1 MQGEGQITRKNSH
14 FKAFKNY
21 IIEANRA
28 GLKLTFDFFFS
39 QAKQLR
45 TTIQKAFQ
53 IGFYREQHIT
63 PKAPIKRQF

>member
-28 GLKLTFDFFFS
+28 GLKLTFDFFS
-39 QAKQLR
+39 RAKQLR
-45 TTIQKAFQ
+45 TTIQNPFQ
-53 IGFYREQHIT
+53 IRFYREQRKT
-63 PKAPIKRQF
+63 PRASIKRQF